1 MTAKNCITG
10 RTYYWELELSERDFK
25 INVIYK
31 ELKGL
36 ITSLTGGEV
45 WRKIRQFF

>member
-36 ITSLTGGEV
+36 RFLK
-45 WRKIRQFF
+45 RKILGAVN